1 VEAADL
7 LAKGYKQDAFG
18 NFTAQGTPPEVAHER
33 ALANKVGGPP
43 IGGEVSV
50 SVVTPQGLRETVNL
64 PAIDHKAMGRKTD
77 PAFERSAQSVKGRI
91 RQLGTVPAAVVS
103 FLPDELRSDSYLY
116 PLKVACIK
124 PPKAKEPY
132 SIYVFAKYFIDYTKQ
147 HVDSP
152 TTAFE
157 WAPIQMAMEFQSI
170 NPRGVFVFSVPVGPA
185 NESTAELHRRVAELL
200 EDPAWKATVS
210 RETQHGGMT
219 YGEALELKRL
229 SGIAWMDEQLA
240 RGNTMDLSGKAW
252 ERPGQPQKAAARR
265 LHALGRIQELPK
277 WVEQQRDLTNKPKDC
292 PQCARRCEPGA
303 VSCTNPGCGGLKG
316 PYVLDPRK
324 AYEIGAISEEDES
337 LERLDRRTLKEMGIS
352 DYVAES
358 VEEKKARLAE
368 GGIKPKS
375 VAAFRVMEAEDMSK
389 RLEAEHLGTQIA
401 RAAAEAGKSKK
412 PEKSEKE

>member
-1 VEAADL
+1 MAKELTPGGYGPRIEETPAEVVRERT
-7 LAKGYKQDAFG
+7 LAGQ
-18 NFTAQGTPPEVAHER
+18 
-33 ALANKVGGPP
+33 LGGPT
-43 IGGEVSV
+43 IGANVSV
-50 SVVTPQGLRETVNL
+50 TVVTPQGLRETVNL

-77 PAFERSAQSVKGRI
+77 PAFERSAASVKGRI

-103 FLPDELRSDSYLY
+103 FLPIELRSDSYLF

-124 PPKAKEPY
+124 PPKGKEPY
-132 SIYVFAKYFIDYTKQ
+132 AIYVFPEYFIDYTKQ

-157 WAPIQMAMEFQSI
+157 WAPIQMAMEFPST
-170 NPRGVFVFSVPVGPA
+170 NPRGVFVFSVPSGEPG
-185 NESTAELHRRVAELL
+185 ESRDELYRRVAATI
-200 EDPAWKATVS
+200 EDPMWKATVS
-210 RETQHGGMT
+210 REAQHGGMT
-219 YGEALELKRL
+219 YGEALEAKRL
-229 SGIAWMDEQLA
+229 SAIAWMDEELS

-252 ERPGQPQKAAARR
+252 ERPGPRQKDAARR
-265 LHALGRIQELPK
+265 LHVLGRIQELPK

-292 PQCARRCEPGA
+292 PQCARRCELGA

-337 LERLDRRTLKEMGIS
+337 LERLSRNTLKEMGIS

-358 VEEKKARLAE
+358 AEEKKARLSE

-375 VAAFRVMEAEDMSK
+375 VAAFRVMEAEEMGKSLD
-389 RLEAEHLGTQIA
+389 AERLGTSIA
-401 RAAAEAGKSKK
+401 KAAAEAVKGKKAASST
-412 PEKSEKE
+412 EATT

>member
-1 VEAADL
+1 M
-7 LAKGYKQDAFG
+7 AKETTPGGYGTAIQD
-18 NFTAQGTPPEVAHER
+18 TPPTVQQER
-33 ALANKVGGPP
+33 ALAGKMGGPA
-43 IGGEVSV
+43 IGANVDV
-50 SVVTPQGLRETVNL
+50 TVVTPQGLRETVNL
-64 PAIDHKAMGRKTD
+64 PTIDHKAMGRKTD

-103 FLPDELRSDSYLY
+103 FLPIELRSDSYLF

-124 PPKAKEPY
+124 PPKGKEPY
-132 SIYVFAKYFIDYTKQ
+132 AIYVFAEYFIDYTKQ

-157 WAPIQMAMEFQSI
+157 WAPIQMAMEFPGT

-185 NESTAELHRRVAELL
+185 DESTDDLHRRVASLI
-200 EDPAWKATVS
+200 EDPTWKATVS
-210 RETQHGGMT
+210 REAQHAGMT
-219 YGEALELKRL
+219 YGEALEVKRL
-229 SGIAWMDEQLA
+229 SGIAWMDEELS
-240 RGNTMDLSGKAW
+240 RGNTMDLSEKAW
-252 ERPGQPQKAAARR
+252 ERPGLRQKAAARR
-265 LHALGRIQELPK
+265 LHVLGRIQELPK

-316 PYVLDPRK
+316 PYVLDPKK
-324 AYEIGAISEEDES
+324 AYEIGAITEEDES
-337 LERLDRRTLKEMGIS
+337 LERLSRRTLKEMGIS

-375 VAAFRVMEAEDMSK
+375 VAALRVMEAEDMSK
-389 RLEAEHLGTQIA
+389 RLDAEHLGTQIA
-401 RAAAEAGKSKK
+401 RAAAEAGKPKK
-412 PEKSEKE
+412 PATEA